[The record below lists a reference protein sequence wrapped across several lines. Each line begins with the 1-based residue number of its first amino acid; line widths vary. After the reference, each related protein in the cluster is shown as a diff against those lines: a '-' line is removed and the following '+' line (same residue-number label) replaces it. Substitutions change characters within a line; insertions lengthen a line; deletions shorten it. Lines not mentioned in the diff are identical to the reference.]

1 MKEKPPSSSRSWLK
15 IQLLLIAAITLIS
28 CSLVSLELNP
38 KSRSQ
43 MAFERVVI
51 DAQGPDGIWLKTT
64 GDINGDNRLDL
75 ISGGNNSGGLV
86 WYENPSWT
94 KHMIDAGGGFSTDA
108 EVVDVDNDGDNDLV
122 VLTNNEL
129 RWYENPGWEAHIVDT
144 RVLHDLEVADFD
156 LDGDFDIVAR
166 NQGEFGQQGDMLHF
180 YEQLSPSSWEY
191 RAVTSTNGEGL
202 KTADIDGDGD
212 ADVVINGSWFE
223 NTRDIVNGPWNSYSF
238 TSSWNYPN
246 TYVDVKDINSDGL
259 VDIVLSPSELA
270 GQRYRISWFEAP
282 QNAHQGEWN
291 EHVIED
297 DVEAVQHFVGAA
309 DFNNDS
315 FMDVAAAEMQ
325 QGDNPDEIKIY
336 LNTDRL
342 GHSWEKEIIATSGS
356 HSMRILDFD
365 DDGDMDL
372 FGANW
377 QGDHVELFVNQ
388 VCDQKLDSWERHRID
403 SARPWRSIFITTAD
417 INADGDHDIVTGGW
431 WYENLSVSGGSWP
444 RHEIGSPLN
453 NMAAVYDF
461 DTDGDA
467 DILGTMGQGS
477 DADPRFVWA
486 RNDGFGVFTILD
498 NIEAGDGDFLQG
510 VAVGRLEKD
519 GMLKV
524 ALSWH
529 SSGPGIQMLTVPD
542 DPVNH
547 TWTIE
552 TISGISQD
560 EALSMGDIDQDGD
573 QDLLLG
579 TIWLENLGT
588 AWQEHVL
595 HDTSGSSYGESDPD
609 RNRLADINNDGRL
622 DAVVGYE
629 AISVPGKLAWYEAGK
644 DASKLWQEHI
654 IGTVTGPMSL
664 DVADM
669 DRDGD
674 RDVIVGEH
682 NLDKPSR
689 ARLFVFENMDGQ
701 GEQWESHLV
710 HTGDEHHDGAQA
722 VDIDNDGD
730 WDIVSIGWGHG
741 NVLLYEQI
749 SSNCHG
755 APPPPEKSNRIFL
768 PAIIMN
774 IKVFEHLINP
784 VFFSRK

>member
-1 MKEKPPSSSRSWLK
+1 MKDKIPFPSRSGLK
-15 IQLLLIAAITLIS
+15 IRLLLLAALILIS
-28 CSLVSLELNP
+28 CSMVSLGLNP
-38 KSRSQ
+38 MGFSQ
-43 MAFERVVI
+43 SSFERVVI
-51 DAQGPDGIWLKTT
+51 DDQGPDGVWLKTT

-75 ISGGNNSGGLV
+75 VAGGNTSGGLV
-86 WYENPSWT
+86 WYENPTWT
-94 KHMIDAGGGFSTDA
+94 KHTVDTGGGFSTDA
-108 EVVDVDNDGDNDLV
+108 EVVDVDSDGDNDLI
-122 VLTNNEL
+122 VLTNDEL
-129 RWYENPGWEAHIVDT
+129 RWYENPGWEVHTIDT
-144 RVLHDLEVADFD
+144 RVLHDLEIADFD

-166 NQGEFGQQGDMLHF
+166 NQGEFGQQGDTLHL
-180 YEQLSPSSWEY
+180 YEQVSPTSWEY
-191 RAVTSTNGEGL
+191 RAVPCANGEGL
-202 KTADIDGDGD
+202 RTADIDRDGD
-212 ADVVINGSWFE
+212 MDVVINSSWFE
-223 NTRDIVNGPWNSYSF
+223 NTGDIANGPWKSYSF
-238 TSSWNYPN
+238 TSSWDHPN
-246 TYVDVKDINSDGL
+246 TFVDVKDINGDGL

-282 QNAHQGEWN
+282 QNARQVDWN

-297 DVEAVQHFVGAA
+297 NVEAVQHFVGAA
-309 DFNNDS
+309 DFNNDG

-325 QGDNPDEIKIY
+325 QGDDPDEIKIY
-336 LNTDRL
+336 LNTDRG
-342 GHSWEKEIIATSGS
+342 GHSWTKEIIATSGS

-377 QGDHVELFVNQ
+377 QGDQVELFINRT
-388 VCDQKLDSWERHRID
+388 CDQVLNSWERHLID
-403 SARPWRSIFITTAD
+403 STRPWRSIFITSAD
-417 INADGDHDIVTGGW
+417 INGDGDQDIITGGW
-431 WYENLSVSGGSWP
+431 WYENPGVPGGSWL

-461 DTDGDA
+461 DADGDE

-486 RNDGFGVFTILD
+486 RNAGSGAFTILD

-510 VAVGRLEKD
+510 IAVGRLEKD
-519 GMLKV
+519 GMLKL

-529 SSGPGIQMLTVPD
+529 AAGFGIQMLTIPS
-542 DPVNH
+542 DPVNE

-552 TISGISQD
+552 TISTTSQD
-560 EALSMGDIDQDGD
+560 EALSMGDIDEDGD

-595 HDTSGSSYGESDPD
+595 HDTSGSPYGESDPD
-609 RNRLADINNDGRL
+609 RNRLADINGDGRL

-629 AISVPGKLAWYEAGK
+629 AISVPGKLAWYEA
-644 DASKLWQEHI
+644 DASISALWQEHI
-654 IGTVTGPMSL
+654 IGKVTGPMSL

-674 RDVIVGEH
+674 LDVIVGEH
-682 NLDKPSR
+682 NLDRPSR
-689 ARLFVFENMDGQ
+689 ASLFIFENLDGK
-701 GEQWESHLV
+701 GLQWESHLV
-710 HTGDEHHDGAQA
+710 HAGDEHHDGAQA

-730 WDIVSIGWGHG
+730 WDIVSIGWGHE

-749 SSNCHG
+749 SSNCHDT
-755 APPPPEKSNRIFL
+755 PPPPGQSKRIFL
-768 PAIIMN
+768 PAIVMN
-774 IKVFEHLINP
+774 FKGLIRLVTP
-784 VFFSRK
+784 AIFFGE